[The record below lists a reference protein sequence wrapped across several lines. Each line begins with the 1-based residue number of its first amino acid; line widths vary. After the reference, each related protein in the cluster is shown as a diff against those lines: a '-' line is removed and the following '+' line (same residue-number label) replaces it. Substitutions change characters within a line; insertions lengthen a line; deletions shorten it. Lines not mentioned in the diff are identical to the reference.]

1 MSATATT
8 IEEVFAAVPL
18 FKRLSARQRSR
29 LARHATTRTYQ
40 PGDTII
46 REGDTGMA
54 LYVILSG
61 AAHVTRE
68 SHAGGT
74 VSLAEIGRADFFGEM
89 GLLDDAVRSA
99 TIVATAPTEC
109 ALLGRW
115 DFQRE
120 LRDDPA
126 IALALLPVL
135 TGRIRDL
142 EGRLAKIGM
151 PEPRR
156 SA

>member
-1 MSATATT
+1 MSALPA
-8 IEEVFAAVPL
+8 IEEAFAAVPL
-18 FKRLSARQRSR
+18 FKRLSGRQRAR

-40 PGDTII
+40 PGDVII

-54 LYVILSG
+54 LYVILTG
-61 AAHVTRE
+61 AARITRRINE
-68 SHAGGT
+68 GRT
-74 VSLAEIGRADFFGEM
+74 VSLDEIGPTAFFGEM

-99 TIVATAPTEC
+99 TITASVPVEC

-126 IALALLPVL
+126 IALALLPIL
-135 TGRIRDL
+135 TERIRDL
-142 EGRLAKIGM
+142 EARLANAG
-151 PEPRR
+151 PPRSGR
-156 SA
+156 SD

>member
-1 MSATATT
+1 MNAPLA
-8 IEEVFAAVPL
+8 IEDVFAAVPL

-40 PGDTII
+40 PGDVII

-54 LYVILSG
+54 LYVILTG
-61 AAHVTRE
+61 AARVTRR
-68 SHAGGT
+68 SHEGHT
-74 VSLAEIGRADFFGEM
+74 VSLKEMGPADFFGEM
-89 GLLDDAVRSA
+89 GLLDDVVRSA
-99 TIVATAPTEC
+99 TITASVPMEC

-126 IALALLPVL
+126 IALALLPIL
-135 TGRIRDL
+135 TERIRDL
-142 EGRLAKIGM
+142 EAHLSKTS
-151 PEPRR
+151 PPTP
-156 SA
+156 

>member
-1 MSATATT
+1 MNAPLA

-18 FKRLSARQRSR
+18 FKRLSARQRAR

-40 PGDTII
+40 PGDVII

-54 LYVILSG
+54 LYVILTG
-61 AAHVTRE
+61 AARVTRRSDE
-68 SHAGGT
+68 GHT
-74 VSLAEIGRADFFGEM
+74 VSLNEIGPADFFGEM

-99 TIVATAPTEC
+99 TITASAPMEC

-126 IALALLPVL
+126 IALALLPIL
-135 TGRIRDL
+135 TERIRDL
-142 EGRLAKIGM
+142 EARLSKAG
-151 PEPRR
+151 PPTP
-156 SA
+156 

>member
-1 MSATATT
+1 MSVSAQA

-29 LARHATTRTYQ
+29 LVRHATIRTYQ
-40 PGDTII
+40 PDDVII

-61 AAHVTRE
+61 TAHVTRE
-68 SHAGGT
+68 SAAGRT
-74 VSLAEIGRADFFGEM
+74 VPLATIGPTDFFGEM

-99 TIVATAPTEC
+99 TITASAPTEC

-135 TGRIRDL
+135 TERIRDL
-142 EGRLAKIGM
+142 ETRLSKADASG
-151 PEPRR
+151 PRQ
-156 SA
+156 ST